1 MNFALLSRLRLVS
14 FLLAGFT
21 CLIYAVLALLF
32 DRPDPV
38 PFWVPGVVG
47 ALTGLFGLITGVF
60 LPRVSNVVWDELS
73 RREWGASLQ
82 FGYWMALAL
91 YPLAGALLYAD
102 VFAWPTLFAAMGTL
116 TGAAP
121 LLCFAW
127 LDTRGA

>member
-1 MNFALLSRLRLVS
+1 MNFALLSRLRLAS
-14 FLLAGFT
+14 FLLAGLT
-21 CLIYAVLALLF
+21 CLIYAILALLF

-38 PFWVPGVVG
+38 PFWIPGVVG

-60 LPRVSNVVWDELS
+60 LPRVSSVVWDELS
-73 RREWGASLQ
+73 RNEWSRSVQ
-82 FGYWMALAL
+82 FGYWVAVAL
-91 YPLAGALLYAD
+91 YPIAGAFLYAD
-102 VFAWPTLFAAMGTL
+102 LFAWPTLFAAMGTL